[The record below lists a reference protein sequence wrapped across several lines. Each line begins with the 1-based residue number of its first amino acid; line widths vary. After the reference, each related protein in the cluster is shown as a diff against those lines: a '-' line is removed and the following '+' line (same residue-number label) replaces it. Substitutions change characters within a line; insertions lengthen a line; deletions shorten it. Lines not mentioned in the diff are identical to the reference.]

1 MHSAPHRNNSDF
13 QLRHF
18 IAGSCYTADGAWALL
33 YNQLLDIQIKRDRT
47 KALIVRRKVKGI
59 KLDQKLSSASTDID
73 RLSAE
78 ADMIEFQ
85 SGDGLLEL
93 ALAGAEKELE
103 TIKALMNELGP
114 QRKYAHLPLLEA
126 TEAAQR
132 EEWLGEFKSRIE
144 NYLLTQGTIPQD
156 QLEAMRRHP
165 DFEEAIVPHISNVLT
180 ALAKAENKIDLLKN
194 SPNLLLTS
202 KGDKDAA

>member
-18 IAGSCYTADGAWALL
+18 IAGSCHTADGAWALL
-33 YNQLLDIQIKRDRT
+33 YNQLLDIQIKHEHT
-47 KALIVRRKVKGI
+47 KAQIVRRRI
-59 KLDQKLSSASTDID
+59 KTLEFEKRLETTTDQIEKLA
-73 RLSAE
+73 LE
-78 ADMIEFQ
+78 ADIIEFR

-93 ALAGAEKELE
+93 ALAGSEKELE
-103 TIKALMNELGP
+103 TIRGLMNELEP
-114 QRKYAHLPLLEA
+114 QRRYGHLPLLEA

-165 DFEEAIVPHISNVLT
+165 DFEDAIVPHISNVLT
-180 ALAKAENKIDLLKN
+180 SLAKAENKIDLLKN

-202 KGDKDAA
+202 KGDRDAA

>member
-13 QLRHF
+13 QLRNF
-18 IAGSCYTADGAWALL
+18 IAGACYTADGAWAIL
-33 YNQLLDIQIKRDRT
+33 YEQLLDIQIKHEST
-47 KALIVRRKVKGI
+47 KAKIVRRKI
-59 KLDQKLSSASTDID
+59 KALEFEKRMVEAVDEIE
-73 RLSAE
+73 RLTVE
-78 ADMIEFQ
+78 ADLIEFR

-93 ALAGAEKELE
+93 ALAGSEKELE
-103 TIKALMNELGP
+103 TIKALMAELEP
-114 QRKYAHLPLLEA
+114 QRKYGHLPLLEA

-132 EEWLGEFKSRIE
+132 EEWLGEFKARIE

-165 DFEEAIVPHISNVLT
+165 DFEDAIVPHISNVLT
-180 ALAKAENKIDLLKN
+180 SIAKAENKIDLLKN

-202 KGDKDAA
+202 RGEKDAA

>member
-1 MHSAPHRNNSDF
+1 MHAAPHRNNSDF

-33 YNQLLDIQIKRDRT
+33 YNQMLDIQIKLDHT
-47 KALIVRRKVKGI
+47 KANIVRRKI
-59 KLDQKLSSASTDID
+59 KALQFEKRA
-73 RLSAE
+73 AE
-78 ADMIEFQ
+78 AVDEIERLTVEADLIEFK
-85 SGDGLLEL
+85 SGEGLLEL

-103 TIKALMNELGP
+103 TIKSLMAELEP
-114 QRKYAHLPLLEA
+114 QRQYAHLPLLEA

-132 EEWLGEFKSRIE
+132 GEWLGEFKARIE

-156 QLEAMRRHP
+156 QLEAMRKHP
-165 DFEEAIVPHISNVLT
+165 DFEDAIVPHISNVLT
-180 ALAKAENKIDLLKN
+180 SLAKAENKIDLLKN

-202 KGDKDAA
+202 RGEKDAA